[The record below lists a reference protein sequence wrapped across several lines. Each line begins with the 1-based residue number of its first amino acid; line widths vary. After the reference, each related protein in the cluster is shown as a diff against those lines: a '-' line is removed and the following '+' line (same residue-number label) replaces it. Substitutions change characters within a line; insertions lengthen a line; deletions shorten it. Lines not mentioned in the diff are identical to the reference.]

1 MTSYQENL
9 IAEQIYEHPD
19 NPRKNPGDLT
29 ELTESIRKN
38 GIMQNMTV
46 VPGHYM
52 NMYEKADLENTL
64 LKMTPEGVKKERR
77 KRRLPVKP
85 ERSV

>member
-9 IAEQIYEHPD
+9 MAEQIYEHPD
-19 NPRKNPGDLT
+19 NPRKNLGDLT

-46 VPGHYM
+46 VPGTLDECGR
-52 NMYEKADLENTL
+52 EKSN
-64 LKMTPEGVKKERR
+64 R
-77 KRRLPVKP
+77 KRTFENGPGRGRIHKAPP
-85 ERSV
+85 